1 MGTRCLT
8 FVYDGDEKIINM
20 YRQFD
25 GYPTGHGQELAQ
37 FLNSGKMT
45 NGLTFGDTGIKFNG
59 AGCLAAQLVGYFKQE
74 AGQFYLHPVTALDC
88 GQDFEYHVHVN
99 GGDISIRVMSC
110 GVNFFGSTQSDVYET
125 IFDGSLAE
133 FTKFCANEEQTEEAP
148 KQTFEDSIVSREVLK
163 KQLQE
168 GIMNVVFTKVD
179 GTERTMKATLSND
192 YVPLMDTTAVKQKHT
207 PNPDVLA
214 VWDVDANGWR
224 SFRFDSIKKVS

>member
-37 FLNSGKMT
+37 FLNSGDMT

-99 GGDISIRVMSC
+99 GDDISIRVMSC
-110 GVNFFGSTQSDVYET
+110 GVNFFGFSQGDVHER
-125 IFDGSLAE
+125 IFDGNLAE
-133 FTKFCANEEQTEEAP
+133 FTEFC
-148 KQTFEDSIVSREVLK
+148 REK
-163 KQLQE
+163 E
-168 GIMNVVFTKVD
+168 
-179 GTERTMKATLSND
+179 
-192 YVPLMDTTAVKQKHT
+192 TA
-207 PNPDVLA
+207 
-214 VWDVDANGWR
+214 
-224 SFRFDSIKKVS
+224 